1 MFLSQCW
8 KLCCFYSCQS
18 SEVKEDYGLG
28 LRSFPRH
35 KYSTIWLCTFQELW
49 RFGGRK
55 LILFIRTKTC
65 NKELHY
71 SVNECISLK
80 YKALGFSLKKIILY
94 DSSFFFLMFFSL
106 FFYAAVGAKQWSL
119 CNTALRFG
127 WNSCAEITPLLQIRI
142 QWKCGIAFEKPTFY
156 YFISHIPENQS
167 GISKCYNWKC
177 RFF

>member
-1 MFLSQCW
+1 MFLWQLW
-8 KLCCFYSCQS
+8 KQQSFQHWLS

-49 RFGGRK
+49 RFGGGK

-80 YKALGFSLKKIILY
+80 YKALGFSLKKMILY
-94 DSSFFFLMFFSL
+94 DSSFFFLIFFSL

-156 YFISHIPENQS
+156 YFIITYTRKPERYLKMLQL
-167 GISKCYNWKC
+167 KM
-177 RFF
+177 